1 MTRDQRASGITGRPT
16 MTNEN
21 RELSFDEL
29 ACVSA
34 AAMDGISYLVA
45 VTQMKANNAN
55 DAALSGASTQQ
66 GLVHG
71 QRAHRPR

>member
-1 MTRDQRASGITGRPT
+1 MTS
-16 MTNEN
+16 EN
-21 RELSFDEL
+21 RELSLTEL

-55 DAALSGASTQQ
+55 DAAMAGADKQKA
-66 GLVHG
+66 LVHEQ
-71 QRAHRPR
+71 QRAHRLR